1 MNMSLEVLDKNALR
15 DLMLRNK
22 NFLAK
27 LFTSNSPSF
36 TRKQIVNAE
45 SEQLRLLIQILHYL
59 TSGSIPLRTK
69 DYKSFCKKKHGFI
82 FKLFG
87 SIENAN
93 KLLNESRET
102 QCKALTKI
110 SVCYP
115 KLFYV
120 LFNEH

>member
-1 MNMSLEVLDKNALR
+1 MSLEVLDKSVLR
-15 DLMLRNK
+15 DLMLRDK
-22 NFLAK
+22 NFLAR

-36 TRKQIVNAE
+36 TRKQILSAE
-45 SEQLRLLIQILHYL
+45 TEQLRLLIQILHYL

-69 DYKSFCKKKHGFI
+69 DYKSVCKNKKHGFI
-82 FKLFG
+82 FKSFRSL
-87 SIENAN
+87 ENAN